1 MGEASRDKH
10 KLWIC
15 RARRKRLQHPSR
27 AIGSLPDVPK
37 ELMARLAQKAMTTT
51 GTQALSDAGVQQ
63 ALIERATSVTLNLH
77 LE

>member
-1 MGEASRDKH
+1 
-10 KLWIC
+10 
-15 RARRKRLQHPSR
+15 
-27 AIGSLPDVPK
+27 
-37 ELMARLAQKAMTTT
+37 MARLAQKAMTTT